1 MLYALLTG
9 LLVFGAAEE
18 HAEVADQAE
27 IEDRLHTLLEATR
40 DAHAAP
46 GDDGGGGG
54 AGGGSAEKLEDNWYV
69 VQMGEG
75 GQVVGRM
82 HTSVTEVDG
91 LFESTEAL
99 EVVLQRGADRSAM
112 FIETEVIEDAQ
123 GRVRMQRLA
132 HQMGATMTTS
142 VRYIWRDD
150 GTVSI
155 TSSSGRG
162 STAIE
167 RIEPAPDSS
176 RVIGRF
182 ASEQEF
188 KRRATE
194 GETLIDLVT
203 LRPEFGLEEV
213 KMTRRLANTS
223 DLYLDACGSRVDPLA
238 AQVWHTVIEGV
249 PMNMT
254 ELYADLRPPSS
265 ADEGAGA
272 GAGEG
277 GAGVDADS
285 DQTTVTA
292 GSTSQKRPASSMLTL
307 VQSNMDSPFGPLICT
322 LCGGE
327 GSDRAL
333 AASTADKV
341 LASDSPLPEIVYSV
355 AVPLPGAIPGMG
367 WPGSPRCVFK
377 VRHAAGMPLSLPSSG
392 YQRVRRKKKLS
403 VLTEIE
409 KEALTAEALEVAE
422 AEAAEHARNRAA
434 ELRVIVD
441 VNVPPK
447 EATESEL
454 ADDAYRSPTAMV
466 DSDDEEIKALAKLIT
481 SRLSA
486 AHAKDP
492 FARAQALRAG
502 ARQHITH
509 STLATGF
516 ASASET
522 VRSQEG
528 DCTEHAMLLAALLR
542 ADGIPSRV
550 CTGVVYS
557 ESSSVQASA
566 DPHQK
571 MGGGTTQAASL
582 VWHMWSQA
590 LIDGAWHD
598 LDATLDLHFHGG
610 HILTSTSSMVD
621 ILSLRSSELQMMKL
635 IGCVAFDLICV

>member
-9 LLVFGAAEE
+9 LLAFATKEG
-18 HAEVADQAE
+18 QAE
-27 IEDRLHTLLEATR
+27 IEDRLHTLLEATK
-40 DAHAAP
+40 ATHSSMA
-46 GDDGGGGG
+46 DDVASSDSGGGL
-54 AGGGSAEKLEDNWYV
+54 LEDNWYV
-69 VQMGEG
+69 VQMGTS

-82 HTSVTEVDG
+82 HTSVTEADG
-91 LFESTEAL
+91 LYESTEEL

-112 FIETEVIEDAQ
+112 FIETEVIEDSE

-142 VRYIWRDD
+142 VRYVWNDD
-150 GTVSI
+150 GTVSV

-162 STAIE
+162 SATID
-167 RIEPAPDSS
+167 RVEPAPDSS
-176 RVIGRF
+176 RVVGRF
-182 ASEQEF
+182 ASEQAF
-188 KRRATE
+188 KRRAAK
-194 GETLIDLVT
+194 GESPVDLVT

-213 KMTRRLANTS
+213 KMTRRLVNTS
-223 DLYLDACGSRVDPLA
+223 ALRLDVCGTRADVLTA
-238 AQVWHTVIEGV
+238 EVWHTVIEGV

-254 ELYADLRPPSS
+254 ELYADLSS
-265 ADEGAGA
+265 EQADRSSNRA
-272 GAGEG
+272 
-277 GAGVDADS
+277 
-285 DQTTVTA
+285 TA
-292 GSTSQKRPASSMLTL
+292 RRKPLSALTL
-307 VQSNMDSPFGPLICT
+307 VQSTMDSPFGPLVCT
-322 LCGGE
+322 LCNGK
-327 GSDRAL
+327 GSDDAL

-341 LASDSPLPEIVYSV
+341 LASNAPLPEIVYSV

-367 WPGSPRCVFK
+367 WPGSPRCIFK
-377 VRHAAGMPLSLPSSG
+377 VRHSAGMPLSLPSSG
-392 YQRVRRKKKLS
+392 YQRARRKKKLAP
-403 VLTEIE
+403 LTEHD
-409 KEALTAEALEVAE
+409 KDNLTQEELEQAETD
-422 AEAAEHARNRAA
+422 AAEYARKRAS
-434 ELRVIVD
+434 EVRVIVD
-441 VNVPPK
+441 VNAPPK

-454 ADDAYRSPTAMV
+454 ADAAYRSPTAMV
-466 DSDDEEIKALAKLIT
+466 DSDDEKIKALAESIT
-481 SRLSA
+481 SKLSA
-486 AHAKDP
+486 KQAKDTLS
-492 FARAQALRAG
+492 RAQALRAG

-522 VRSQEG
+522 VRSQQG

-557 ESSSVQASA
+557 ESSAVQASA
-566 DPHQK
+566 DPHQT

-635 IGCVAFDLICV
+635 IGALDVTVQEVSQQGADAMQAREELMERYKQGL